1 MTTSTTLSIPQFRE
15 LVSRLN
21 AEVAC
26 SHDRIRVELTVHSD
40 GTVAVNG
47 CTIRLGGASQ

>member
-26 SHDRIRVELTVHSD
+26 SHDRLTVDLTVRSD
-40 GTVAVNG
+40 GTVAVDG
-47 CTIRLGGASQ
+47 RPIQLGGAPQ